1 MGAIFLSAS
10 VPTREP
16 YSLDCRPQEIQAAIN
31 ALAQVVLGRKKL
43 VWGGHPA
50 ITPLLWSAAQA
61 IGVEYAMAVE
71 LFQSRLFQQVLPAE
85 NSHFANVNFV
95 DAVGTDTDA
104 SLWEMRNEMLT
115 STEFEAAIFI
125 GGMNGILDEH
135 KLFTR
140 YWPKATCIPIAR
152 TGGAAAELANA
163 LGYLPPEDLAP
174 LDFVGLLYRGLG
186 IRPSQKR
193 ESRVPQQ
200 GEDDGESTGI
210 L

>member
-61 IGVEYAMAVE
+61 IGIEYTVAVE
-71 LFQSRLFQQVLPAE
+71 LFQSQLFQKALPAE
-85 NSHFANVNFV
+85 NKHFANVTLV
-95 DAVGTDTDA
+95 EAVGEDVEA
-104 SLWEMRNEMLT
+104 SLLRMRKAMFT
-115 STEFEAAIFI
+115 STEFDAAVFI
-125 GGMNGILDEH
+125 GGMHGILDEH
-135 KLFTR
+135 NLFTR
-140 YWPKATCIPIAR
+140 YWPRATCIPIAQ
-152 TGGAAAELANA
+152 TGGAAVQLASD
-163 LGYLPPEDLAP
+163 LGYLPPNDLAP
-174 LDFVGLLYRGLG
+174 LDFVALLYRGLG

-193 ESRVPQQ
+193 KSRADQ
-200 GEDDGESTGI
+200 GGDHGTSPGV

>member
-61 IGVEYAMAVE
+61 VGVEYTLAVE
-71 LFQSRLFQQVLPAE
+71 LFQSRLFQEVLPAE
-85 NSHFANVNFV
+85 NQHFVNVTLV
-95 DAVGTDTDA
+95 DAVGNDVEA
-104 SLWEMRNEMLT
+104 SLLEMRKAMFK
-115 STEFEAAIFI
+115 STEFDAAVFI
-125 GGMNGILDEH
+125 GGMHGILDEH
-135 KLFTR
+135 KLFTNH
-140 YWPKATCIPIAR
+140 WPNATCIPIAQ
-152 TGGAAAELANA
+152 TGGATIQLARDMS
-163 LGYLPPEDLAP
+163 YLPPEDLAP
-174 LDFVGLLYRGLG
+174 LDFVGLLYRGLS

-193 ESRVPQQ
+193 ETRIDLGGDHGTSSGV
-200 GEDDGESTGI
+200 

>member
-16 YSLDCRPQEIQAAIN
+16 YSSDCRPLEIQAAVN

-61 IGVEYAMAVE
+61 VGVEYTIAVE
-71 LFQSRLFQQVLPAE
+71 LFQSKLFQKVLPEE
-85 NSHFANVNFV
+85 NNNFANVRLI
-95 DAVGTDTDA
+95 DAVGEDVET
-104 SLWEMRNEMLT
+104 SLLAMRKAMFM
-115 STEFEAAIFI
+115 STEFEAAVFI
-125 GGMNGILDEH
+125 GGMHGILDEH
-135 KLFTR
+135 KLFTS
-140 YWPKATCIPIAR
+140 YWPSATCIPIAQ
-152 TGGAAAELANA
+152 TGGATAHLARN
-163 LGYLPPEDLAP
+163 LNYLPPDDLAP
-174 LDFVGLLYRGLG
+174 LDFVALLYRGLG

-193 ESRVPQQ
+193 EARIDQ
-200 GEDDGESTGI
+200 GGDHGTSPGV

>member
-16 YSLDCRPQEIQAAIN
+16 YSSDCRPQEIQAAVN

-61 IGVEYAMAVE
+61 VGVEYTVAVE
-71 LFQSRLFQQVLPAE
+71 LFQSNLFQKVLPEE
-85 NSHFANVNFV
+85 NKNFANVRLI
-95 DAVGTDTDA
+95 DAVGEDVEA
-104 SLWEMRNEMLT
+104 SLLAMRKAMFT
-115 STEFEAAIFI
+115 SAEFDAAVFI
-125 GGMNGILDEH
+125 GGMHGILDEH
-135 KLFTR
+135 KLFTS
-140 YWPKATCIPIAR
+140 YWPNATCIPIAQ
-152 TGGAAAELANA
+152 TGGATAHLARDLN
-163 LGYLPPEDLAP
+163 YLPPEDLAP
-174 LDFVGLLYRGLG
+174 LDFVALLYRGLG

-193 ESRVPQQ
+193 ETRIDQ
-200 GEDDGESTGI
+200 GGNHGASPGV

>member
-61 IGVEYAMAVE
+61 VGVEYTVAVE
-71 LFQSRLFQQVLPAE
+71 LFQSRLFQKVLPAE
-85 NSHFANVNFV
+85 NKHFANVTLV
-95 DAVGTDTDA
+95 DSVGEDVEA
-104 SLWEMRNEMLT
+104 SLLEMRKAMFT
-115 STEFEAAIFI
+115 STEFEAAVFI
-125 GGMNGILDEH
+125 GGMHGILDEH
-135 KLFTR
+135 KLFTS
-140 YWPKATCIPIAR
+140 YWPNATCIPIAQ
-152 TGGAAAELANA
+152 TGGATARLASD
-163 LGYLPPEDLAP
+163 LSYLPPDDLAP
-174 LDFVGLLYRGLG
+174 LDFVALLYHGLG

-193 ESRVPQQ
+193 GTRVVR
-200 GEDDGESTGI
+200 GGDHGTSDRV

>member
-50 ITPLLWSAAQA
+50 ITPLLWSAAEA
-61 IGVEYAMAVE
+61 IGIEYTVAVE
-71 LFQSRLFQQVLPAE
+71 LFQSRLFQNVLPAE
-85 NSHFANVNFV
+85 NKHFANVTLV
-95 DAVGTDTDA
+95 EAKGEDVES
-104 SLWEMRNEMLT
+104 SLFEMRKAMFT
-115 STEFEAAIFI
+115 STEFEAAVFI
-125 GGMNGILDEH
+125 GGMHGILDEH
-135 KLFTR
+135 NLFTR
-140 YWPKATCIPIAR
+140 YWPNATCIPIAQ
-152 TGGAAAELANA
+152 TGGATAHLAGELN
-163 LGYLPPEDLAP
+163 YQPPDDLAP
-174 LDFVGLLYRGLG
+174 LDFVALLYRGLG

-193 ESRVPQQ
+193 ESRVDRGGDRGTSP
-200 GEDDGESTGI
+200 SV

>member
-61 IGVEYAMAVE
+61 VGVEYTMAVE
-71 LFQSRLFQQVLPAE
+71 LYQSRLYEKVLPAE
-85 NSHFANVNFV
+85 NEHFSNVTLT
-95 DAVGTDTDA
+95 DAVDGDPDA
-104 SLWEMRNEMLT
+104 SLLKMRTAMLT
-115 STEFEAAIFI
+115 STEFDAAVFI
-125 GGMNGILDEH
+125 GGMNGILDEYN
-135 KLFTR
+135 LFTSH
-140 YWPKATCIPIAR
+140 WPSASCIPIAQ
-152 TGGAAAELANA
+152 TGGAAAHLADQM
-163 LGYLPPEDLAP
+163 GYAPPEDLAP
-174 LDFVGLLYRGLG
+174 LDFVTLLYRSLE

-193 ESRVPQQ
+193 VLASN
-200 GEDDGESTGI
+200 
-210 L
+210 

>member
-16 YSLDCRPQEIQAAIN
+16 YSSDCRPQEIQAAVN

-61 IGVEYAMAVE
+61 VGVKYTMAVE
-71 LFQSRLFQQVLPAE
+71 LFQSKLFQKVLPEE
-85 NSHFANVNFV
+85 NKNFANVKLTE
-95 DAVGTDTDA
+95 AVGDDVEA
-104 SLWEMRNEMLT
+104 SLLAMRKAMFK
-115 STEFEAAIFI
+115 STEFDAAIFI
-125 GGMNGILDEH
+125 GGMHGILDEH
-135 KLFTR
+135 KLFTS
-140 YWPKATCIPIAR
+140 YWPSAICIPIAQ
-152 TGGAAAELANA
+152 TGGATVQLARYLN
-163 LGYLPPEDLAP
+163 YLPPDDLAP
-174 LDFVGLLYRGLG
+174 LDFVALLYQGLG

-193 ESRVPQQ
+193 ETCVDQ
-200 GEDDGESTGI
+200 GGDHGPSPSV

>member
-16 YSLDCRPQEIQAAIN
+16 FSWNCRPQEIQAAIN

-61 IGVEYAMAVE
+61 VGVEYAVAVE
-71 LFQSRLFQQVLPAE
+71 LFQSRLFQDVLPDE
-85 NSHFANVNFV
+85 NKHFANVTLV
-95 DAVGTDTDA
+95 DAVGNDLEA
-104 SLWEMRNEMLT
+104 SLLNMRTAMFK
-115 STEFEAAIFI
+115 STEFEAAVFI
-125 GGMNGILDEH
+125 GGMHGILDEH
-135 KLFTR
+135 KLFR
-140 YWPKATCIPIAR
+140 SYWPNATCIPIAQ
-152 TGGAAAELANA
+152 TGGATVQLASG
-163 LGYLPPEDLAP
+163 LRYLPPEDLAP
-174 LDFVGLLYRGLG
+174 LDFVGLLYRGLS

-193 ESRVPQQ
+193 ESRIDQ
-200 GEDDGESTGI
+200 GGDHGKSTGI

>member
-16 YSLDCRPQEIQAAIN
+16 YSSDCRPQEIQAAVN

-61 IGVEYAMAVE
+61 VGVEYTVAVE
-71 LFQSRLFQQVLPAE
+71 LYQSKLFQKVLPEE
-85 NSHFANVNFV
+85 NKNFANVKLIG
-95 DAVGTDTDA
+95 AVGEDLEA
-104 SLWEMRNEMLT
+104 SLLAMRKAMFT
-115 STEFEAAIFI
+115 STEFDAAVFI
-125 GGMNGILDEH
+125 GGMHGILDEH
-135 KLFTR
+135 KLFTS
-140 YWPKATCIPIAR
+140 YWPNATCIPIAQ
-152 TGGAAAELANA
+152 TGGATVHLARDLN
-163 LGYLPPEDLAP
+163 YLPPDDLAP
-174 LDFVGLLYRGLG
+174 LDFVAQLYRGLG

-193 ESRVPQQ
+193 KVRVDQ
-200 GEDDGESTGI
+200 GGDHGTSSGV

>member
-16 YSLDCRPQEIQAAIN
+16 YSSDCRPQEIQAAVN

-61 IGVEYAMAVE
+61 VGVEYTVAVE
-71 LFQSRLFQQVLPAE
+71 LFQSKLFQKVLPEE
-85 NSHFANVNFV
+85 NKNFANVKLV
-95 DAVGTDTDA
+95 DAVGEDVEA
-104 SLWEMRNEMLT
+104 SLLAMRKAIFT
-115 STEFEAAIFI
+115 SAEFEAAVFI
-125 GGMNGILDEH
+125 GGMHGILDEH
-135 KLFTR
+135 KLFTS
-140 YWPKATCIPIAR
+140 YWPNATCIPIAQ
-152 TGGAAAELANA
+152 TGGATVHLARDLN
-163 LGYLPPEDLAP
+163 YLPPDDLAP
-174 LDFVGLLYRGLG
+174 LDFVALLYRGLG

-193 ESRVPQQ
+193 EARVDQ
-200 GEDDGESTGI
+200 GGDHGTSAGV

>member
-16 YSLDCRPQEIQAAIN
+16 YSSDCRPQEIQAAVN

-61 IGVEYAMAVE
+61 VGVEYTVAVE
-71 LFQSRLFQQVLPAE
+71 LFQSKLFQKVLPEE
-85 NSHFANVNFV
+85 NKNFANVKLI
-95 DAVGTDTDA
+95 DAVGEDVEA
-104 SLWEMRNEMLT
+104 SLLAMRKAMFT
-115 STEFEAAIFI
+115 SAEFEAAVFI
-125 GGMNGILDEH
+125 GGMHGILDEH
-135 KLFTR
+135 KLFTS
-140 YWPKATCIPIAR
+140 YWPNATCIPIAQ
-152 TGGAAAELANA
+152 TGGATMHLARDLN
-163 LGYLPPEDLAP
+163 YLPPDDLAP
-174 LDFVGLLYRGLG
+174 LDFVALLYGGLG

-193 ESRVPQQ
+193 EARVDQ
-200 GEDDGESTGI
+200 GGDHGPSSSV

>member
-61 IGVEYAMAVE
+61 IGVEYVVAVE
-71 LFQSRLFQQVLPAE
+71 LFQSRFFQQVLPAE
-85 NSHFANVNFV
+85 NSNFANVKLV
-95 DAVGTDTDA
+95 DAVGTDLDA
-104 SLWEMRNEMLT
+104 SLSDMRKVMFT
-115 STEFEAAIFI
+115 STEFDAAVFI
-125 GGMNGILDEH
+125 GGMNGVVDEH
-135 KLFTR
+135 KLFTS
-140 YWPKATCIPIAR
+140 YWPNATCIPIAR
-152 TGGAAAELANA
+152 TGGAAAELASN

-174 LDFVGLLYRGLG
+174 LDFVGLLYRSLG
-186 IRPSQKR
+186 IRPSHRR
-193 ESRVPQQ
+193 EAHIPQQ
-200 GEDDGESTGI
+200 RKDDG
-210 L
+210 

>member
-16 YSLDCRPQEIQAAIN
+16 YSSDCRPQEIQAAVN

-61 IGVEYAMAVE
+61 VGVEYTVAVE
-71 LFQSRLFQQVLPAE
+71 LFQSKLFQTVLPQE
-85 NSHFANVNFV
+85 NQNFANVRLI
-95 DAVGTDTDA
+95 DAVNEDVEA
-104 SLWEMRNEMLT
+104 SLLAMRKAMFT
-115 STEFEAAIFI
+115 STVFDAAVFI

-135 KLFTR
+135 RLFAS
-140 YWPKATCIPIAR
+140 YWPNATCIPVTQ
-152 TGGAAAELANA
+152 TGGATAHLARDLN
-163 LGYLPPEDLAP
+163 YRSPNDLAP
-174 LDFVGLLYRGLG
+174 LDFVALLYRSLG

-193 ESRVPQQ
+193 EIRVAQ
-200 GEDDGESTGI
+200 GGDHGTSAGV

>member
-16 YSLDCRPQEIQAAIN
+16 YSSDCRPQEIQAAIN

-61 IGVEYAMAVE
+61 VGIEYTVAVE
-71 LFQSRLFQQVLPAE
+71 LFQSRLFQKVLPAE
-85 NSHFANVNFV
+85 NKHFANVKLV
-95 DAVGTDTDA
+95 DAVGEDVEA
-104 SLWEMRNEMLT
+104 SLLEMRKAMFT
-115 STEFEAAIFI
+115 SNEFEAAVFI
-125 GGMNGILDEH
+125 GGMHGILDEH
-135 KLFTR
+135 KLFTS
-140 YWPKATCIPIAR
+140 YWPKAACIPIAQ
-152 TGGAAAELANA
+152 TGGAAVRLASELS
-163 LGYLPPEDLAP
+163 YLPPDDLAP

-186 IRPSQKR
+186 VRPSQKR
-193 ESRVPQQ
+193 ENRVDQ
-200 GEDDGESTGI
+200 GGNDGARTGV

>member
-61 IGVEYAMAVE
+61 IGVEYTLAVE
-71 LFQSRLFQQVLPAE
+71 LFQSRLFQKALPAE
-85 NSHFANVNFV
+85 NKHFANVTLV
-95 DAVGTDTDA
+95 DAVGEDVEA
-104 SLWEMRNEMLT
+104 SLLEMRKAMFT
-115 STEFEAAIFI
+115 STEFEAAVFI
-125 GGMNGILDEH
+125 GGMQGILDEH
-135 KLFTR
+135 KLFAS
-140 YWPKATCIPIAR
+140 YWPHATCIPIAQ
-152 TGGAAAELANA
+152 TGGATAQLAGH
-163 LGYLPPEDLAP
+163 LSYLPPDDLAP
-174 LDFVGLLYRGLG
+174 LDFVALLYHGLG

-193 ESRVPQQ
+193 ETRIDRGGNHGTSAGV
-200 GEDDGESTGI
+200 